1 MKKESKITKQTYKK
15 PTKKEIDE
23 ALQIGLML
31 GEKTKS
37 VVDVIKRDL
46 HHRDDNNQT
55 QLTRKFD
62 NILKGDDIELIE
74 KTKGFIKKQV
84 QTLVKEKAVQLAVL
98 GDERKEAQVT
108 LKKVTKSMIENVDG
122 LYADNFNEKDFGSFR
137 VVKMHKKTEDLT
149 IHEELMKWMRSQKKN
164 GLWTGS
170 KGQEKDPEFY
180 DVATVINLCK
190 DIQEG
195 NI

>member
-1 MKKESKITKQTYKK
+1 MTYKK
-15 PTKKEIDE
+15 PTKKEIDLAIE
-23 ALQIGLML
+23 TGLML
-31 GEKTKS
+31 GDKTNFVS
-37 VVDVIKRDL
+37 DVIRRDL
-46 HHRDDNNQT
+46 HHRDEQNKT

-62 NILKGDDIELIE
+62 NILGGKDIELINA
-74 KTKGFIKKQV
+74 TKQFIKKQV

-170 KGQEKDPEFY
+170 KGEEKETEFY